1 MKSFL
6 KMINRNKKG
15 TAFTELVIVIPF
27 IVLLIGT
34 IFEVSRIYY
43 LQNTLEY
50 SAREAARIGASIK
63 ESVDANFMSK
73 TTISRA
79 AIENLIKNSVR
90 VMGVIEEPDQFA
102 IKYLNSAGNE
112 VQGVQDLPFDR
123 QNNPGSIDFIQVEI
137 TYPGIGANVSTPIPA
152 VFNPGNV
159 FQSNITLMAKAIFQ
173 IEGRLERWRSII
185 KGKK

>member
-1 MKSFL
+1 MRFFPE
-6 KMINRNKKG
+6 ITNRSKKG
-15 TAFTELVIVIPF
+15 SAFTELIIILPF
-27 IVLLIGT
+27 IVVLIGT

-73 TTISRA
+73 NTISRT

-90 VMGVIEEPDQFA
+90 VMGVIEEPGQFT
-102 IKYLNSAGNE
+102 IKYLNPGGNE
-112 VQGVQDLPFDR
+112 IQGVQDDLPFDR
-123 QNNPGSIDFIQVEI
+123 QNNPGAIDFVQVEI
-137 TYPGIGANVSTPIPA
+137 TYPGTGANVSTPIPA

-159 FQSNITLMAKAIFQ
+159 FQSNVTLMAKAVFQ
-173 IEGRLERWRSII
+173 IEGRLER
-185 KGKK
+185 

>member
-6 KMINRNKKG
+6 KLINRNQKG

-63 ESVDANFMSK
+63 ESVGADCMSN
-73 TTISRA
+73 TTISKA

-90 VMGVIEEPDQFA
+90 VMGVIEEPGQFT
-102 IKYLNSAGNE
+102 IKYLNPSGTELVGLGDN
-112 VQGVQDLPFDR
+112 LPFDR
-123 QNNPGSIDFIQVEI
+123 QNNPDSIDFIQVEI
-137 TYPGIGANVSTPIPA
+137 TYPGVGANVSTPIPA
-152 VFNPGNV
+152 AFNPGNI
-159 FQSNITLMAKAIFQ
+159 FQSNVTLMAKAIFQ
-173 IEGRLERWRSII
+173 IEGRLER
-185 KGKK
+185 

>member
-6 KMINRNKKG
+6 KIINRNRIG
-15 TAFTELVIVIPF
+15 SAFTELVIVIPF

-50 SAREAARIGASIK
+50 ASREAARIGASIK

-73 TTISRA
+73 TTISRT

-90 VMGVIEEPDQFA
+90 VMGVIEEPGQFT

-112 VQGVQDLPFDR
+112 VQGVQDDLPFDR
-123 QNNPGSIDFIQVEI
+123 QNNPGSIDFVQVEI
-137 TYPGIGANVSTPIPA
+137 TYPGAGANVNTPIPA

-159 FQSNITLMAKAIFQ
+159 FQSNITLMSKAVFQ
-173 IEGRLERWRSII
+173 IEGRLER
-185 KGKK
+185 